1 KAEEVLK
8 EALPEKFH
16 PAVPEVSV
24 YLVES
29 VGNST
34 RIDYGTG
41 HELSFIMFLT
51 CLFKIGALTKEDS
64 IATVNKIFQRYLS
77 LCRTTTNDIQDGTRR

>member
-1 KAEEVLK
+1 MRT
-8 EALPEKFH
+8 ALPEEFH
-16 PAVPEVSV
+16 PAVPEVTV

-51 CLFKIGALTKEDS
+51 CIFKIGALTQEDS
-64 IATVNKIFQRYLS
+64 LATVTKLFHRYVCCLFGF
-77 LCRTTTNDIQDGTRR
+77 LL